1 MYASTMKRFQ
11 ILLDE
16 DLDHA
21 LEQEARRRRTSK
33 AELLRRLA
41 REALRPMPPLASDPI
56 ARMAGRDDFPPGD
69 VDEVV
74 YG

>member
-1 MYASTMKRFQ
+1 MYAAPVKRFQ
-11 ILLDE
+11 ILLDD

-21 LEQEARRRRTSK
+21 LEREARRRHISK

-41 REALRPMPPLASDPI
+41 RDALRPLPPLTSDPI
-56 ARMAGRDDFPPGD
+56 ARMAGRDDFPTGD
-69 VDEVV
+69 IDEVV